1 MLKNGNINSII
12 EIVLVMKRGISMG
25 EIKVLISEEELQK
38 RVEEIAKQMET
49 EYAGKELILICILK
63 GSIFFTVDLAKKI
76 NGDVKIEFIRVSSYN
91 DGTESSGEIKM
102 KLDLKDSIQG
112 KDVIVIEDII
122 DTGRTL
128 SYLIEYLKMKKPNS
142 VKLCALLD
150 KPDRRVIDVKVDYTG
165 FQIPDKFVIGYGLD
179 YDEKYRNLPYV
190 GYIEA

>member
-1 MLKNGNINSII
+1 
-12 EIVLVMKRGISMG
+12 MKRGINM
-25 EIKVLISEEELQK
+25 EDIKVLINEQQLQK
-38 RVEEIAKQMET
+38 RVDEIARQIEE
-49 EYAGKELILICILK
+49 EYKGKEITLICILK
-63 GSIFFTVDLAKKI
+63 GSVFFTVDLARKI
-76 NGDVKIEFIRVSSYN
+76 RGDVKLEFIRVSSYN

-142 VKLCALLD
+142 VKLCTLLD
-150 KPDRRVIDVKVDYTG
+150 KPERRVQKVKVDYTG

-179 YDEKYRNLPYV
+179 FDERYRNLPYV
-190 GYIEA
+190 GYIET

>member
-1 MLKNGNINSII
+1 M
-12 EIVLVMKRGISMG
+12 EDV
-25 EIKVLISEEELQK
+25 KVLIDEEKLQK
-38 RVEEIAKQMET
+38 RVEEIAKQIEE
-49 EYAGKELILICILK
+49 EYKGKEITLICILK

-76 NGDVKIEFIRVSSYN
+76 NGDVKLEFIRVSSYN
-91 DGTESSGEIKM
+91 EGTESSGEIKM

-128 SYLIEYLKMKKPNS
+128 SYLMEYLKMKKPNS

-150 KPDRRVIDVKVDYTG
+150 KPDRRVVDVKVDYTG

-179 YDEKYRNLPYV
+179 FDERYRNLPYV

>member
-1 MLKNGNINSII
+1 M
-12 EIVLVMKRGISMG
+12 E
-25 EIKVLISEEELQK
+25 EIKVLIDEQKLQT
-38 RVEEIAKQMET
+38 RIEEIADQIQK
-49 EYAGKELILICILK
+49 EYKGKELILICILK
-63 GSIFFTVDLAKKI
+63 GSIFFTVDLAKRI
-76 NGDVKIEFIRVSSYN
+76 TGDVKIEFIRVSSYN

-150 KPDRRVIDVKVDYTG
+150 KPDRRTIDVKVDYTG
-165 FQIPDKFVIGYGLD
+165 FQIPDKFVVGYGLD
-179 YDEKYRNLPYV
+179 FDEKYRNLPYV
-190 GYIEA
+190 GYIES

>member
-1 MLKNGNINSII
+1 
-12 EIVLVMKRGISMG
+12 
-25 EIKVLISEEELQK
+25 
-38 RVEEIAKQMET
+38 
-49 EYAGKELILICILK
+49 
-63 GSIFFTVDLAKKI
+63 
-76 NGDVKIEFIRVSSYN
+76 
-91 DGTESSGEIKM
+91 M

-150 KPDRRVIDVKVDYTG
+150 KPDRRTIDVKVDYTG
-165 FQIPDKFVIGYGLD
+165 FQIPDKFVVGYGLD
-179 YDEKYRNLPYV
+179 YDENYRNLPYV